1 MLQVGLGPIGVM
13 SKGAVV
19 LVCGKSGIGKSTL
32 VTQVV
37 YAAHRNSFP
46 YLPNHVPPEFRA
58 MQTAACYD
66 LHERSVLADWYEAQG
81 YEDLAATT
89 RELHCLFA
97 GADKTTSTVLDRVRQ
112 HHEGTRNNWSI
123 YPRIEVVPGHDV
135 DYVISQ
141 ARAMKPKILG
151 VDTLQLMS
159 TSKLRSKPGTASQ
172 LRASAEILINFAR
185 STGTTTFLCASR
197 LGLARYSVFAEMQL
211 EHLVDSVFVLTQSQL
226 DSALRVLQCSK
237 NRYGHCQDTI
247 LRARIGSVLE
257 SNAVNL
263 HGVS

>member
-1 MLQVGLGPIGVM
+1 
-13 SKGAVV
+13 
-19 LVCGKSGIGKSTL
+19 
-32 VTQVV
+32 
-37 YAAHRNSFP
+37 
-46 YLPNHVPPEFRA
+46 
-58 MQTAACYD
+58 
-66 LHERSVLADWYEAQG
+66 
-81 YEDLAATT
+81 
-89 RELHCLFA
+89 
-97 GADKTTSTVLDRVRQ
+97 
-112 HHEGTRNNWSI
+112 
-123 YPRIEVVPGHDV
+123 
-135 DYVISQ
+135 
-141 ARAMKPKILG
+141 MKPKILV
-151 VDTLQLMS
+151 VDTIQLMS
-159 TSKLRSKPGTASQ
+159 TSKLRSKPGALSQ

-263 HGVS
+263 HRVS